1 MRIESCYSLSIEEIL
16 TFHDVLILIKIVVN
30 KNKNHFY
37 YNMFL
42 NSSVSYRY
50 YISIE
55 LTFLQEFMLIRQ
67 TNQKCTMFATIGIF

>member
-16 TFHDVLILIKIVVN
+16 TFHDVLILIK
-30 KNKNHFY
+30 
-37 YNMFL
+37 
-42 NSSVSYRY
+42 
-50 YISIE
+50 IE